1 MIDKSIVK
9 WIILRVERLYPI
21 DRCRNTQMYSIRRF
35 MCFITVDIA
44 SNRTC
49 DVEEIVNCK
58 PAIAS
63 LIQVKVLHR
72 WRRNYDIFRCIS
84 CNC

>member
-9 WIILRVERLYPI
+9 WIILCVERLCPI
-21 DRCRNTQMYSIRRF
+21 DRCQSTQMYSIRRF

-49 DVEEIVNCK
+49 DMQDSK
-58 PAIAS
+58 
-63 LIQVKVLHR
+63 L
-72 WRRNYDIFRCIS
+72 
-84 CNC
+84 